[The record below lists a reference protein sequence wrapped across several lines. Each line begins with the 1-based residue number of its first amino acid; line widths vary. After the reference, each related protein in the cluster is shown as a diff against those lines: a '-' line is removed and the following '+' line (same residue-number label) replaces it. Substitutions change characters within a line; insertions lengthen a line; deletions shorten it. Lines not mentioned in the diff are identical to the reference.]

1 MPVTPVSWSSTDFTA
16 NTNLTGTQNDPVI
29 TQLAN
34 GNVLISWVDLD
45 NTAGSAGGSATG
57 TDVIGRIFD
66 PLGNAV
72 TGEIRLNVFYNADD
86 EQDPEITA
94 LANGGFMVV
103 YEDNGT
109 DNNIGY
115 QTYSAAGVLVN
126 GGNILDDAVGGAV
139 PNSPAVASATLTTAM
154 TAYVVNNADGSEDVF
169 VRSYNPDLNTQG
181 AAAQKLFGFV
191 GAGENV
197 GGIGLTAL
205 SNNNFALAIGNR
217 NAGDDQI
224 ILNILDSAG
233 ATVNS
238 ATISPGV
245 ELNAVEIAG
254 LTGGN
259 VAIVFSN
266 VTSGTIVAAV
276 YSSTAVQVRN
286 SFQVSNL
293 TGSQNGPSICA
304 LADGGFVV
312 VWDDDT
318 NSDIRGQRFDST
330 GLSVGSEFIIDTSG
344 TQSAPSV
351 VGLADGRF
359 QITWLEDGD
368 IRSEIYDGRDAPNN
382 PGVYTPDQWVV
393 GTVGDDVFTPA
404 GNAEITHGWD
414 GNDVITESGG
424 TRQYYGDAGDD
435 TIIVVST
442 INSDLHDGGSGS
454 GDTISWSAV
463 AETGA
468 TFDLLAG
475 TAADTSA
482 NVEVMV
488 NFEHLNGTNN
498 RDIILGTN
506 GVNILQGNGGNDD
519 LFGLV
524 GADELY
530 GGNGLDYL
538 SGGSEADYLSGGA
551 DKDVFFGGAGI
562 DTLVGGGGDDEFYIS
577 ATDLSDIVNEVAG
590 GGNDRIFA
598 SVSYALGATSEVET
612 IGTDSNVGVVAI
624 NLTGSDLANTVVGNN
639 GSNILDGRGGNDL
652 IYGLGGVDYF
662 TFSSVPNGA
671 TNIDTIAD
679 FVSADDLIFLD
690 NPAFVGMAAGFLAA
704 SGFLSGAGLTSAAT
718 AAQRVIH
725 NSTTGDLYYDQD
737 GLGGLASVRFANIG
751 AGTAVFNYDFF
762 GI

>member
-751 AGTAVFNYDFF
+751 AGTAVFYSDFF